1 MSKLSVIGQTEKRIQ
16 PRDVK
21 NYGIS
26 GYDIDNLYPQR
37 IEDSLAASVT
47 GDAAS
52 KLFATHLVGRGFAVE
67 TLNTTVVNPEG
78 QTLKEVFEMLCE
90 DYAKY
95 RGASIAISYNGLL
108 EVSAIRHQPFS
119 HVRLSIE
126 DDLGNIDHVVTYEDW
141 DNSKY
146 SRVKKERMKHV
157 DLFTTDPEKIA
168 QQIEKAG
175 GFDKWNGHILYYSAD
190 GRLTYPKAKCDPC
203 FEDIITEAGIKKFYQ
218 RMVSTGF
225 MAGAAFV
232 HKGKFENERARD
244 EFIEGLESYQGAD
257 RSHTMMLIE
266 AETEDQI
273 PQIKEFPIINND
285 NLFSNTE
292 PAVRDRIIRCY
303 SQPLVLHAI
312 KTPGSLGESTE
323 WVDAVK
329 NYDGKTEKER
339 ERLSSLFKN
348 LFINWHEGE
357 INPENNWSIIP
368 ISGVAEKAKRAIL
381 STTIGVGGMQSL
393 QSIIQDASMSDEQK
407 INFLIIVFGLSR
419 ADADAIVKG
428 TPITE

>member
-1 MSKLSVIGQTEKRIQ
+1 MAKLSVIGQTEKRIQ
-16 PRDVK
+16 NRDVK

-52 KLFATHLVGRGFAVE
+52 ELFATHLLGRGFAIDE
-67 TLNTTVVNPEG
+67 LNTLIVNPEG
-78 QTLKEVFEMLCE
+78 QTLKEVHELLTQDF
-90 DYAKY
+90 AKF
-95 RGASIAISYNGLL
+95 RGAALAIGYNGLL
-108 EVSAIRHQPFS
+108 EITSIRHQPFS

-126 DDLGNIDHVVTYEDW
+126 DDLGNIDHVVTYDDW
-141 DNSKY
+141 DNTKY
-146 SRVKKERMKHV
+146 SRIKKERMKHV
-157 DLFTTDPEKIA
+157 DLFTTDESKIA
-168 QQIEKAG
+168 MQIDKAG
-175 GFDKWNGHILYYSAD
+175 GFDKWNGHILYFSAD

-232 HKGKFENERARD
+232 HKGKFEDERARE

-266 AETEDQI
+266 AETDDQI

-303 SQPLVLHAI
+303 GQPLVLHAI

-323 WVDAVK
+323 WDDAVK

-339 ERLSSLFKN
+339 ERLSMLYKDVFAK
-348 LFINWHEGE
+348 WHEGE
-357 INPENNWSIIP
+357 VNADNNWSIIP
-368 ISGVAEKAKRAIL
+368 ISGVQEKAKRAVL
-381 STTIGVGGMQSL
+381 ASTLGVGGMQSL
-393 QSIIQDASMSDEQK
+393 QAIVQDTNMKAEQK
-407 INFLIIVFGLSR
+407 INFLIVAFGVSR
-419 ADADAIVKG
+419 EDADAIING
-428 TPITE
+428 TPITA